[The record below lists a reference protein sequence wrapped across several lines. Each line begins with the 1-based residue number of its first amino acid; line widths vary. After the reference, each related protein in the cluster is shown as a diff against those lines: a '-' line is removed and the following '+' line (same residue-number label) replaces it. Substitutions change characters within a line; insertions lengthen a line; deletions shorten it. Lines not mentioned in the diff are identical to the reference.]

1 MSYFQ
6 AANSLRQ
13 AAEEKFTAL
22 VEARHD
28 ALDSYLG
35 TIREDL
41 TVFAKS
47 DMIAEALIAYEQS
60 YDALNVA
67 GDAKATPQDLY
78 IGSNPHPAG
87 EKPKL
92 DAADAG
98 SPYSPRHPR
107 FPPWLLEFLDA
118 RGHYHRPAERRVGEE
133 RASQ

>member
-1 MSYFQ
+1 MMIGLMSYFQ

-28 ALDSYLG
+28 ALDSYIG

-67 GDAKATPQDLY
+67 GDATATLKDPY
-78 IGSNPHPAG
+78 IGSHTPPVGDNHT
-87 EKPKL
+87 L
-92 DAADAG
+92 DAADGG
-98 SPYSPRHPR
+98 SP
-107 FPPWLLEFLDA
+107 
-118 RGHYHRPAERRVGEE
+118 
-133 RASQ
+133 

>member
-1 MSYFQ
+1 MMIGLMSYFQ

-47 DMIAEALIAYEQS
+47 DTIAEALIAYEQS
-60 YDALNVA
+60 YDALTAA
-67 GDAKATPQDLY
+67 GDATATLQDLY
-78 IGSNPHPAG
+78 IRYNTHPVG
-87 EKPKL
+87 ERQKL
-92 DAADAG
+92 DGTKQCSAQRTKHA
-98 SPYSPRHPR
+98 
-107 FPPWLLEFLDA
+107 
-118 RGHYHRPAERRVGEE
+118 
-133 RASQ
+133 

>member
-1 MSYFQ
+1 MMIGLMSYFQ

-47 DMIAEALIAYEQS
+47 DTIAEALIAYEQS
-60 YDALNVA
+60 YDALNAA
-67 GDAKATPQDLY
+67 GDAKETPQDLY
-78 IGSNPHPAG
+78 IGSKTHSVGTRHKLVGANP
-87 EKPKL
+87 
-92 DAADAG
+92 G
-98 SPYSPRHPR
+98 SAHRHT
-107 FPPWLLEFLDA
+107 
-118 RGHYHRPAERRVGEE
+118 ERTEGREGGGT
-133 RASQ
+133 